1 MTTRKLV
8 SLPRPKGTRKST
20 KRAQLVLTMH
30 PRQLRDLE
38 ARAKARSMSLAGYVR
53 ALLDEDDDDAGDMGR
68 AMIKGALG
76 AALAG
81 FAFEKGAEVARA
93 APRGGG
99 VLGFL
104 IDRECPVC
112 ERVPAEG
119 HKPGCPGAFPE
130 VPS

>member
-30 PRQLRDLE
+30 PRQLRELE
-38 ARAKARSMSLAGYVR
+38 ARAFSRSMSLAGYVR

-81 FAFEKGAEVARA
+81 FAFEKGAEVALR
-93 APRGGG
+93 RL
-99 VLGFL
+99 V
-104 IDRECPVC
+104 
-112 ERVPAEG
+112 
-119 HKPGCPGAFPE
+119 
-130 VPS
+130 